1 MLELAQGLIEFFSCV
16 LEVLIAIFFFRAF
29 QEPRY
34 KHGIMVLIA
43 LIVMA
48 LFCVSR
54 IYLKNSVLIMVS
66 TTLLTVLLAL
76 SYQFKWY
83 QAVFSAIAL
92 SAISSAA
99 EILVALFFQAAHW
112 QYDQTTSSIVLNVI
126 CILLSKIVTVLV
138 TLFIYK
144 RRKRAFS
151 HIKTSTFAQLMTLPF
166 STALIIIVFG
176 YLFFRNT
183 VLPKW
188 LLIISIAAVLFLIGS
203 IVLVFYLLDKQE
215 EFRAMEERL
224 RQVNLLL
231 QAQKEYYDELCSS
244 QQEIRQS
251 RHDQKNLLLAIL
263 AELDHH
269 NIPKLYRMINSRLKR
284 LDRVLLANPRDSVL
298 ESILYVKQQGARRH
312 GIRIEGEI
320 KLTKEPVADELE
332 IAVMLSNLLD
342 NAVESLVR
350 DHAHDPIRCTVYER
364 GENLM
369 LVVENSVHHPV
380 NVKNLSTTKADKKYH
395 GLGLPSVQTLANEN
409 GGMLEI
415 SCENNIFVASVVLP
429 NVN

>member
-1 MLELAQGLIEFFSCV
+1 MVELAQGLIEFFSCV

-43 LIVMA
+43 LTVMG
-48 LFCVSR
+48 LFFVSR
-54 IYLKNSVLIMVS
+54 IYLKDSLMITVV
-66 TTLLTVLLAL
+66 TTLLTILMAAA
-76 SYQFKWY
+76 YRFKWY
-83 QAVFSAIAL
+83 QAVFYAVAL
-92 SAISSAA
+92 SALSSASELLIGLAFQTANLAYHQMISSV
-99 EILVALFFQAAHW
+99 I
-112 QYDQTTSSIVLNVI
+112 LNVI
-126 CILLSKIVTVLV
+126 GIVLSKAVTVTVILI
-138 TLFIYK
+138 IYK
-144 RRKRAFS
+144 KRERAFS
-151 HIKTSTFAQLMTLPF
+151 HIKNSTFIQFMLLPI
-166 STALIIIVFG
+166 STILIVLVFYYYIFQNIGIPQWLSSVSVVAIFALISSNI
-176 YLFFRNT
+176 
-183 VLPKW
+183 
-188 LLIISIAAVLFLIGS
+188 
-203 IVLVFYLLDKQE
+203 LVFYLLDRQE

-269 NIPKLYRMINSRLKR
+269 NIPKLYRMINSRLEK

-298 ESILYVKQQGARRH
+298 ESILYVKQQGAKRH
-312 GIRIEGEI
+312 GIRIDGEI

-350 DHAHDPIRCTVYER
+350 DHAHDPIRCRVYER

-380 NVKNLSTTKADKKYH
+380 NVRNLATTKADKKYH

-415 SCENNIFVASVVLP
+415 SCENDNFVASVVLP

>member
-1 MLELAQGLIEFFSCV
+1 MVELAQGLIEFFSCV

-29 QEPRY
+29 QEPRFG
-34 KHGIMVLIA
+34 KKRMLA
-43 LIVMA
+43 LISVVIL
-48 LFCVSR
+48 LFFLSR

-76 SYQFKWY
+76 GYCFKWY
-83 QAVFSAIAL
+83 QAVFSALAL
-92 SAISSAA
+92 SAISSAS
-99 EILVALFFQAAHW
+99 EILVALLFGVVDW
-112 QYDQTTSSIVLNVI
+112 NYEKLTNSIVLNTI
-126 CILLSKIVTVLV
+126 CLLLSKLPTVLFI
-138 TLFIYK
+138 LLIYK
-144 RRKRAFS
+144 KRKRAFS
-151 HIKTSTFAQLMTLPF
+151 HIKTSTFAQFMTLPF

-176 YLFFRNT
+176 YLFFADA

-188 LLIISIAAVLFLIGS
+188 LLIISIVAILFLISS
-203 IVLVFYLLDKQE
+203 IVLVFYLLDRQE

-224 RQVNLLL
+224 RQVDLLL

-298 ESILYVKQQGARRH
+298 ESILYVKQQGAKRH
-312 GIRIEGEI
+312 GIRIDGEI

-350 DHAHDPIRCTVYER
+350 DHAHDTIRCMVYER

-369 LVVENSVHHPV
+369 LVVENSVHHAV
-380 NVKNLSTTKADKKYH
+380 NVRNLATTKADKKYH

-415 SCENNIFVASVVLP
+415 SCENNTFVASVVLP

>member
-34 KHGIMVLIA
+34 KHGMMVLIA

-54 IYLKNSVLIMVS
+54 IYLKDSLLITVV
-66 TTLLTVLLAL
+66 TTLLTILMAAA
-76 SYQFKWY
+76 YRFKWY
-83 QAVFSAIAL
+83 QAVFYALAISAL
-92 SAISSAA
+92 SAAS
-99 EILVALFFQAAHW
+99 ELFIGLAFQTANLAYH
-112 QYDQTTSSIVLNVI
+112 QMISSIVLNVI
-126 CILLSKIVTVLV
+126 GIVSSKAVTVTVILI
-138 TLFIYK
+138 IYK
-144 RRKRAFS
+144 KRERAFS
-151 HIKTSTFAQLMTLPF
+151 HIKNSTFIQFMLLPI
-166 STALIIIVFG
+166 STILIVLIFYYYIFQNIGIPQWLSSVSVAAIFALIASNI
-176 YLFFRNT
+176 
-183 VLPKW
+183 
-188 LLIISIAAVLFLIGS
+188 
-203 IVLVFYLLDKQE
+203 LVFYLLDRQE

-224 RQVNLLL
+224 RQVDLLL

-263 AELDHH
+263 AELDHN

-298 ESILYVKQQGARRH
+298 ESILYVKQQGAKRH

>member
-1 MLELAQGLIEFFSCV
+1 MFEFAQGLIEFFSCV

-29 QEPRY
+29 QEPRFGR
-34 KHGIMVLIA
+34 KRMLA
-43 LIVMA
+43 LISVVIL
-48 LFCVSR
+48 LFFLSR

-83 QAVFSAIAL
+83 QAIFSALAL

-188 LLIISIAAVLFLIGS
+188 LLIISIAAVLFLLGS

-224 RQVNLLL
+224 RQVDLLL
-231 QAQKEYYDELCSS
+231 QAQKEYYDELSSS
-244 QQEIRQS
+244 QQEIRRS
-251 RHDQKNLLLAIL
+251 RHDQKNLLIAIL
-263 AELDHH
+263 AELDHN
-269 NIPKLYRMINSRLKR
+269 NIPKLRRMINSRLDR
-284 LDRVLLANPRDSVL
+284 LDRVLLINPRDSVL
-298 ESILYVKQQGARRH
+298 ESILYVKQQSAKRH
-312 GIRIEGEI
+312 GIRIDGEI

-332 IAVMLSNLLD
+332 LAVMLSNLLD

-350 DHAHDPIRCTVYER
+350 DHARDPIRCMVYEH
-364 GENLM
+364 GDNLM
-369 LVVENSVHHPV
+369 LVVENSVYHSV
-380 NVKNLSTTKADKKYH
+380 NVKNLATTKADKKYH
-395 GLGLPSVQTLANEN
+395 GLGLPSVQTLVNEN

-415 SCENNIFVASVVLP
+415 TCENNSFVASIVLP

>member
-1 MLELAQGLIEFFSCV
+1 MVELAQGLIEFFSCV

-29 QEPRY
+29 QEPRFGR
-34 KHGIMVLIA
+34 KRMLA
-43 LIVMA
+43 LVSVVIL
-48 LFCVSR
+48 LFFLSR

-188 LLIISIAAVLFLIGS
+188 LLIISIAAVLFLLGS

-298 ESILYVKQQGARRH
+298 ESILYVKQQGAKRH
-312 GIRIEGEI
+312 GIRIDGEI

-350 DHAHDPIRCTVYER
+350 DHAHDPIRCMVYER

-380 NVKNLSTTKADKKYH
+380 NVRNLATTKADKKYH

-415 SCENNIFVASVVLP
+415 SCENNTFVASVVLP

>member
-1 MLELAQGLIEFFSCV
+1 MVELAQGLIEFFSCV

-29 QEPRY
+29 QEPRFGR
-34 KHGIMVLIA
+34 KRMLA
-43 LIVMA
+43 LVSVVIL
-48 LFCVSR
+48 LFFLSR
-54 IYLKNSVLIMVS
+54 LYLKNSVLIMVS

-188 LLIISIAAVLFLIGS
+188 LLIISIAAVLFLLGS

-298 ESILYVKQQGARRH
+298 ESILYVKQQGAKRH
-312 GIRIEGEI
+312 GIRIDGEI

-350 DHAHDPIRCTVYER
+350 DHAHDPIRCMVYER

-380 NVKNLSTTKADKKYH
+380 NVRNLATTKADKKYH

-415 SCENNIFVASVVLP
+415 SCENNTFVASVVLP

>member
-1 MLELAQGLIEFFSCV
+1 MVELAQGLIEFFSCV

-29 QEPRY
+29 QEPRFG
-34 KHGIMVLIA
+34 KKRMLA
-43 LIVMA
+43 LISVVIL
-48 LFCVSR
+48 LFFLSR

-188 LLIISIAAVLFLIGS
+188 LLIISIAAVLFLLGS

-224 RQVNLLL
+224 RQVDLLL

-298 ESILYVKQQGARRH
+298 ESILYVKQQGAKRH
-312 GIRIEGEI
+312 GIRIDGEI

-350 DHAHDPIRCTVYER
+350 DHAHDTIRCMVYER
-364 GENLM
+364 GENLI

-380 NVKNLSTTKADKKYH
+380 NVRNLATTKADKKYH

-415 SCENNIFVASVVLP
+415 SCENNTFVASVVLP

>member
-1 MLELAQGLIEFFSCV
+1 MVELAQGLIEFFSCV

-34 KHGIMVLIA
+34 KHGIMALIA
-43 LIVMA
+43 LIVMG
-48 LFCVSR
+48 LFFVSR
-54 IYLKNSVLIMVS
+54 IYLKDSLMITVT
-66 TTLLTVLLAL
+66 TTLLTILMAAA
-76 SYQFKWY
+76 YRFKWY
-83 QAVFSAIAL
+83 QAVFYAVAL
-92 SAISSAA
+92 SAIASAS
-99 EILVALFFQAAHW
+99 EILVALLFGVVNWEYETIINSMVLNMICLILSKVF
-112 QYDQTTSSIVLNVI
+112 TVLIIVL
-126 CILLSKIVTVLV
+126 
-138 TLFIYK
+138 IYK
-144 RRKRAFS
+144 KRKRAFS
-151 HIKTSTFAQLMTLPF
+151 HIKTSTFAQFMFLPF
-166 STALIIIVFG
+166 STVLTIIVFLY
-176 YLFFRNT
+176 YLLNNMES
-183 VLPKW
+183 PKW
-188 LLIISIAAVLFLIGS
+188 LLIISIMTVILLILS
-203 IVLVFYLLDKQE
+203 NVLVFYLLDRQE

-224 RQVNLLL
+224 RQVDLLL

-298 ESILYVKQQGARRH
+298 ESILYVKQQGAKRH
-312 GIRIEGEI
+312 GIRIDGEI

-350 DHAHDPIRCTVYER
+350 DHARDPIRCMVYER

-380 NVKNLSTTKADKKYH
+380 NVRNLATTKADKKYH

-415 SCENNIFVASVVLP
+415 SCENNTFVASVVLP

>member
-34 KHGIMVLIA
+34 KRWIVAWIVLG
-43 LIVMA
+43 VTA
-48 LFCVSR
+48 LFFVSR
-54 IYLKNSVLIMVS
+54 IYLKDSMLIAVS
-66 TTLLTVLLAL
+66 TTVLTLVLAATFK
-76 SYQFKWY
+76 FKWY
-83 QAVFSAIAL
+83 HVVFYAIIISAL
-92 SAISSAA
+92 SAASETFVGLVFESANLA
-99 EILVALFFQAAHW
+99 YQQITDNVFM
-112 QYDQTTSSIVLNVI
+112 YVLG
-126 CILLSKIVTVLV
+126 ILLSKAITVIVVLV
-138 TLFIYK
+138 VYK
-144 RRKRAFS
+144 KRKRAFLY
-151 HIKTSTFAQLMTLPF
+151 IKNSVFIQFMLLPISTMLVAV
-166 STALIIIVFG
+166 VF
-176 YLFFRNT
+176 YYFISQN
-183 VLPKW
+183 VEIPEW
-188 LLIISIAAVLFLIGS
+188 LLVISVVVILALVIS
-203 IVLVFYLLDKQE
+203 NVLVFYLLDRQE

-224 RQVNLLL
+224 RQVDLLL

-263 AELDHH
+263 AELNHN
-269 NIPKLYRMINSRLKR
+269 NIPKLYRMINSRLQR

-395 GLGLPSVQTLANEN
+395 GLGLPSVHTLANEN

>member
-54 IYLKNSVLIMVS
+54 IYLKDSLLITVV
-66 TTLLTVLLAL
+66 TTLLTILMAAA
-76 SYQFKWY
+76 YRFKWY
-83 QAVFSAIAL
+83 QAVFYALAISAL
-92 SAISSAA
+92 SAAS
-99 EILVALFFQAAHW
+99 ELFIGLAFQTANLAYH
-112 QYDQTTSSIVLNVI
+112 QMISSIVLNVI
-126 CILLSKIVTVLV
+126 GIVSSKAVTVTVILI
-138 TLFIYK
+138 IYK
-144 RRKRAFS
+144 KRERAFS
-151 HIKTSTFAQLMTLPF
+151 HIKNSTFIQFMLLPI
-166 STALIIIVFG
+166 STILIVLIFYYYIFQNIGIPQWLSSVSVAAIFALIASNI
-176 YLFFRNT
+176 
-183 VLPKW
+183 
-188 LLIISIAAVLFLIGS
+188 
-203 IVLVFYLLDKQE
+203 LVFYLLDRQE

-224 RQVNLLL
+224 RQVDLLL

-263 AELDHH
+263 AELDHN

-298 ESILYVKQQGARRH
+298 ESILYVKQQGAKRH